1 VSVTVGELRR
11 VWSALR
17 AAGVAFALGCVLLA
31 LGTATLDED
40 DAWQTPTL
48 AVAAL
53 LMIAACVAGGMT
65 VGAGRRAV
73 THGADA
79 DDVRLGRTL
88 GWLVI
93 LLGVVGALTA
103 VFSVVA
109 ASAGTGVALAVLV
122 GIALVVVLVLTAG
135 GGF

>member
-1 VSVTVGELRR
+1 MSDAVGEQRR
-11 VWSALR
+11 VWSSLR
-17 AAGVAFALGCVLLA
+17 AAGVAFAVGCLLLA
-31 LGTATLDED
+31 VGTATLDED
-40 DAWQTPTL
+40 DGWQTPTL

-53 LMIAACVAGGMT
+53 LMVAACVAGGMA
-65 VGAGRRAV
+65 VSAGRRAV

-79 DDVRLGRTL
+79 GDLRLGRAL
-88 GWLVI
+88 GWVVI

-109 ASAGTGVALAVLV
+109 ASAGTGVALVALV